1 MASVQDMRRILHTYV
16 KHTGNPRV
24 SFEVFMQFAARF
36 AKRYSAGHPDL
47 APLMTGGASAIVK
60 ESLEQL
66 ESDGAVQM
74 EKSEDDAIVSLY
86 YPAFYT
92 TEIERWYHT
101 MQENKEASFPSEE
114 HLGVTIPSNV
124 LETIHVADDLMYWL
138 QTPGENP
145 DQILLLKYPDGI
157 RPVVTTVKLLRE
169 TMLPLVVG
177 KIRDYLRIDR
187 NGSYMETKLRSIFR
201 GREMLVHEIIETT
214 QVRVDDALKSVTEPS
229 DFQFHFWTQMSSM
242 IIKEYAQKVEKLDME
257 HAFCQAAYLLGYYSV
272 FQKGRHQKDQ
282 KRAATHKMLTELL
295 QKPPYVFTVQDV
307 YQLTDDKGVLLSKLV
322 QRDEINAW
330 LEEMLK
336 RPNEHKISELVSI
349 NTTEK
354 EGLMVHST
362 QYVPLLLRQIKAA
375 SPVLQREITAEMTAL
390 MLDERKEEWLTD
402 NEAFERALDRRVRD
416 EFFLLHGLCTFQTL
430 FLVIDGQELPAGLR
444 QSAIALIDGNRRKMH
459 GWSEILGLNREALY
473 REARLR
479 LPFWML
485 IPILRGFVR
494 LLRKMF
500 STDDRSRKAPR
511 AAAAKTLVSSTKGSS
526 RSGGTA
532 ESQREAK
539 RKQFLE
545 TLATMQKEYI
555 SGDQTAEQRLK
566 ELRSQW
572 NPLIDPAASNNLIED
587 VNALCRDT
595 LRRMRYTRTLQAPD
609 GKRIEEL
616 AKRIASS
623 DAFDRIKRRKA
634 FETYLKLYM
643 LTALRRT

>member
-1 MASVQDMRRILHTYV
+1 MASVQDIRRILHTYV

-24 SFEVFMQFAARF
+24 SFEVFTQFAARF

-47 APLMTGGASAIVK
+47 APLTTGSAPAIVK
-60 ESLEQL
+60 EHLEQL
-66 ESDGAVQM
+66 ESDGSVQM
-74 EKSEDDAIVSLY
+74 EKSEDDAVVSLY

-92 TEIERWYHT
+92 TEIERWYHA
-101 MQENKEASFPSEE
+101 MQEDREVSFPSEE
-114 HLGVTIPSNV
+114 HLGLTIPSNV
-124 LETIHVADDLMYWL
+124 LETINVADDLMYWL
-138 QTPGENP
+138 QTPGENL

-177 KIRDYLRIDR
+177 KIRDYLRMDR

-229 DFQFHFWTQMSSM
+229 DFHFHFWTQMSSM

-257 HAFCQAAYLLGYYSV
+257 HGFCQAAYLLGYYSV

-282 KRAATHKMLTELL
+282 KRAATHKMLTGLL

-307 YQLTDDKGVLLSKLV
+307 YQLTDDKGIPLTKLV

-336 RPNEHKISELVSI
+336 RPSEHKISELVSI
-349 NTTEK
+349 NTTAK
-354 EGLMVHST
+354 EGLMIHST

-375 SPVLQREITAEMTAL
+375 SPVLQRELTAEMTSL
-390 MLDERKEEWLTD
+390 MLHERKEEWLTD
-402 NEAFERALDRRVRD
+402 NDAFERDLDRRVRD

-444 QSAIALIDGNRRKMH
+444 QSAIALIDGNHKKMH
-459 GWSEILGLNREALY
+459 EWSEILGLNREALY

-485 IPILRGFVR
+485 IPVLRGFVR

-500 STDDRSRKAPR
+500 STDDRSRQAPR
-511 AAAAKTLVSSTKGSS
+511 AAAKTLVSSKKKPSASS
-526 RSGGTA
+526 GAT
-532 ESQREAK
+532 ESQREVK
-539 RKQFLE
+539 RKQFLDA
-545 TLATMQKEYI
+545 LAEMQKEYI
-555 SGDQTAEQRLK
+555 SGDQTADQRLK
-566 ELRSQW
+566 ELRRQW
-572 NPLIDPAASNNLIED
+572 NPLIDPAAGNNLVED

-595 LRRMRYTRTLQAPD
+595 LRRMRYTRTLQPPNRQ
-609 GKRIEEL
+609 RIEEL
-616 AKRIASS
+616 AKRIASN